1 MFSLVDDLTL
11 AIARLSKMEQTSD
24 QRLVMRTEKT
34 LSDMPST
41 TEEDERN
48 ADSLESNEKLAELRE
63 RLNAAIESARVAAR
77 RLEEKTVAA
86 AKATDRVIRDHP
98 YQTVGIAFGVGILLG
113 LLLGRRRD

>member
-1 MFSLVDDLTL
+1 
-11 AIARLSKMEQTSD
+11 
-24 QRLVMRTEKT
+24 MRTEKT

-41 TEEDERN
+41 TEGEERN
-48 ADSLESNEKLAELRE
+48 ADNMESSEKLAELRE
-63 RLNAAIESARVAAR
+63 RLNSAIESARVAAR

-113 LLLGRRRD
+113 ILLGRRRD